1 MFKKGQAKNH
11 GGQEVRLRANFLMK
25 EKSIMRENELM
36 NDLCI
41 YECECVG
48 WYAPPF
54 NIYLKKNSDFR
65 GCLSML

>member
-1 MFKKGQAKNH
+1 
-11 GGQEVRLRANFLMK
+11 
-25 EKSIMRENELM
+25 MRENELM
-36 NDLCI
+36 NNLCI

-65 GCLSML
+65 GCLRML